1 MEKKE
6 KIFVGLCKG
15 EETQYGLRI
24 KISLPPQ
31 DIEKLNAEFS
41 RKNGGWVNLVLK
53 QRKEVSPK
61 GYTHSIE
68 VDQWEPNVP
77 KKQDVG
83 TDYFKDASRTVTP
96 DEVEMF

>member
-6 KIFVGLCKG
+6 RIFVGLCKG
-15 EETQYGLRI
+15 EETQYGLKI

-31 DIEKLNAEFS
+31 DIEKLNAEFA

-53 QRKEVSPK
+53 QRKEPSPK

-68 VDQWEPNVP
+68 VDQWEPSVP
-77 KKQDVG
+77 KQDVG
-83 TDYFKDASRTVTP
+83 TVYFKDANRIVTP
-96 DEVEMF
+96 DASEEMF